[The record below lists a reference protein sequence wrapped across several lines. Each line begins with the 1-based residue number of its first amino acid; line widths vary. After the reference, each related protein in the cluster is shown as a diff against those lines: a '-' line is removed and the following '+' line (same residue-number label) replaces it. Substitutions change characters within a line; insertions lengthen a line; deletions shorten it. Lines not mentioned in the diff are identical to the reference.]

1 MKSGLVACALAM
13 ISLKE
18 KGLPE
23 KGEVTLLATV
33 GEEAGAVGAHQLTK
47 KGYAEQLDALIVAEP
62 TQNHIKIAH
71 KGALWPQITTY
82 GKTAHGSMPDMGTN
96 AVTHMNEIIHRLSG
110 DTFELKYKE
119 DEMLGGPTY
128 SINVIEGGSNTNVV
142 PDQCFV
148 NMDIRTVPSQ
158 DHKQIIKQIE
168 QVIQSVKEKY
178 PDLKT
183 DIRILNDQTPVKTS
197 SEDPFVKLVQNT
209 VESLGGPTT
218 LGGMTGY
225 TDSSQFTH
233 ADKTFPIIVLGP
245 GDTSVAHQPDEYV
258 EVAEYLNSIQL
269 YEEIARNFLT

>member
-183 DIRILNDQTPVKTS
+183 DIRILNDQTSVKTS
-197 SEDPFVKLVQNT
+197 SEV
-209 VESLGGPTT
+209 
-218 LGGMTGY
+218 
-225 TDSSQFTH
+225 
-233 ADKTFPIIVLGP
+233 
-245 GDTSVAHQPDEYV
+245 
-258 EVAEYLNSIQL
+258 
-269 YEEIARNFLT
+269 

>member
-183 DIRILNDQTPVKTS
+183 DIRILNDQTSVKTS

-209 VESLGGPTT
+209 VEFLGGTTT

-225 TDSSQFTH
+225 TDSSQFAH
-233 ADKTFPIIVLGP
+233 AAKTFPIIVLGP

-258 EVAEYLNSIQL
+258 EVAEYFNSIQL
-269 YEEIARNFLT
+269 YEEIAKNFLT